1 MFKNGIIETLKKFLK
16 KFFIHRG
23 NFVEFK
29 ICMCSLVL
37 NFNILRGKAF
47 YGVSDFSRENVMEYI
62 HFLIIKSMFDMAS
75 R

>member
-1 MFKNGIIETLKKFLK
+1 M
-16 KFFIHRG
+16 
-23 NFVEFK
+23 EFK